1 MGQAGLR
8 GSLLLILGQPS
19 AIPTSCLFT
28 WPLHWH
34 LNSLELYLLS
44 WPLLPADPLLCMFT
58 PASCS
63 QPCLDDPAPG
73 STSPSSPVPGSEK
86 PVMG

>member
-1 MGQAGLR
+1 MGQAGRR
-8 GSLLLILGQPS
+8 GSPLILGPPS

-28 WPLHWH
+28 CCPLHWH
-34 LNSLELYLLS
+34 LNSLELDLLS
-44 WPLLPADPLLCMFT
+44 GPLLRADPPLCMFM
-58 PASCS
+58 PLSCS